1 MKDAS
6 GSCIRNC
13 LLACVLLILASS
25 KVLAGQDTATNLALN
40 FEVKKGGIVIVESQ
54 MLVTPGNNAEMVV
67 SGKYGGEYRIEA
79 SPRFVMDVEGVT
91 VTYLQA
97 KLFEKDR
104 DAWKLLASPEL
115 MAPLDRP
122 AGTEVKLSPAAD
134 GTTTSFSLEVVRIE
148 QPELWLKQSSAKH
161 ASLFAPEVMQVCVPC
176 DGGGQM
182 CCSNACCM
190 SSGCGTVCDGRHP

>member
-6 GSCIRNC
+6 RSCIRTC
-13 LLACVLLILASS
+13 ILACVLLILASS
-25 KVLAGQDTATNLALN
+25 KVLAGQGVATNLALN
-40 FEVKKGGIVIVESQ
+40 FEVKKGDIVTAESQ
-54 MLVTPGNNAEMVV
+54 MLVTPGNNAEMVL

-79 SPRFVMDVEGVT
+79 SPRFAMDVEGVT

-104 DAWKLLASPEL
+104 DTWKLLASPEV
-115 MAPLDRP
+115 MAPLDQP
-122 AGTEVKLSPAAD
+122 AGTEVKLAPAAD
-134 GTTTSFSLEVVRIE
+134 GSTTSFSMEVVKVD

-161 ASLFAPEVMQVCVPC
+161 ASLFEQEAMQVCAPC
-176 DGGGQM
+176 DGGGFM
-182 CCSNACCM
+182 CCSNACCS